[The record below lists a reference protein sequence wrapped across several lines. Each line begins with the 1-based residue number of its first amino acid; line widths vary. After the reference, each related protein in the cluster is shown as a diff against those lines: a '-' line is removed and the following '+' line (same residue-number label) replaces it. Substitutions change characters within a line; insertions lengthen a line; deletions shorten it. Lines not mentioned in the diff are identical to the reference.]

1 MSGFSNPI
9 IGGGGTLVYPAI
21 RSPNYVTGIS
31 GWSINKSG
39 FAEFQNVI
47 VRGTFSGINQFYGVT
62 ASGDNTGATDS
73 AALQTAFLT
82 SDMVLLAPGTYY
94 LDQPLAGLTSA
105 GQVLAGAGYSTI
117 IKDGSLWS
125 GSALFKPTASNVT
138 ISGIQASLTAASL
151 IDFGNA
157 NIDYFLMSG
166 VFATSGSSAPDMITG
181 FNLHRS
187 LFDNCILTQDN
198 PGASILTMGASGSG
212 LSTTT
217 FRVCRFVASCAA
229 GSVSAA
235 GNRTVPAIYLQV
247 PGNKNLDV
255 LAFDGCWFNNAMNGT
270 NLDNGEY
277 FISIACTEG
286 GANHDEDRLFFENCS
301 CNQVIGGAVQ
311 LQSIVGAVFNR
322 FSVGN
327 VFSVTTPSGTKKT
340 AASFINIGTY
350 SSGQHSQ
357 AITITDYEREGTAN
371 LSSGSNPSDVQISS
385 DTVQVYMR
393 NPHVP
398 DSGGS
403 IQVDT
408 GGCTDF
414 DLVCANTNLVFVTV
428 PGTGSVNSNGVLTL
442 YKSSGGVAYSV
453 NGGTGQ
459 MTTAAGLALNI
470 SGSFLSETDVSTITT
485 VGPLAIGH
493 RSIPGGDVVLNSLYH
508 IKAWGTY
515 STGSSAPSGA
525 AFDAYWGGI
534 AGTLLNQLTPSVA
547 ASQSGEP
554 WVCDVWLWWSAV
566 SGGLGTAN
574 VLMELDWNGTGGNQH
589 IYGSA
594 ATAGLTVSSA
604 QNLTLAFGWGSVPGG
619 QVLAIQPCFVGRTA

>member
-62 ASGDNTGATDS
+62 ASGDNTGAADS
-73 AALQTAFLT
+73 AALKTAFLT

-94 LDQPLAGLTSA
+94 LDQPLAGLTSP

-117 IKDGSLWS
+117 IQDGSLWS
-125 GSALFKPTASNVT
+125 GSALFEPSASNVT

-151 IDFGNA
+151 VDFGNA

-166 VFATSGSSAPDMITG
+166 VFATAGASAPDMLTG

-187 LFDNCILTQDN
+187 LIENCILTQDN

-217 FRVCRFVASCAA
+217 FRACRFIASCAA
-229 GSVSAA
+229 GSVSAS
-235 GNRTVPAIYLQV
+235 GNRTVPAINLQV
-247 PGNKNLDV
+247 PVNKNLDV

-277 FISIACTEG
+277 FVSIACTEG

-327 VFSVTTPSGTKKT
+327 VFSVTTPFGAKKT
-340 AASFINIGTY
+340 AASFINIGTFAG
-350 SSGQHSQ
+350 GQHSQ

-371 LSSGSNPSDVQISS
+371 LTSGSNPSDVQISS

-398 DSGGS
+398 DSGGG
-403 IQVDT
+403 IQIDT

-414 DLVCANTNLVFVTV
+414 DLVCANSNLVFVTV

-442 YKSSGGVAYSV
+442 YKATGGVSYSVSGG
-453 NGGTGQ
+453 NGQ
-459 MTTAAGLALNI
+459 LTTAAGLAQNI
-470 SGSFLSETDVSTITT
+470 SGSFTSQTDVSAITT
-485 VGPLAIGH
+485 VGPLSMGH
-493 RSIPGGDVVLNSLYH
+493 RSIPANDVVTGSRYH
-508 IKAWGTY
+508 ITAWGTY
-515 STGSSAPSGA
+515 TTGGSAPTGA
-525 AFDAYWGGI
+525 TFSVYWGGI
-534 AGTLLNQLTPSVA
+534 AGTLINSVSPPSVA
-547 ASQSGEP
+547 GSQSGQIWSLEA
-554 WVCDVWLWWSAV
+554 DVWWSAAGTAWV
-566 SGGLGTAN
+566 RIALDWSASGGPSRVVTA
-574 VLMELDWNGTGGNQH
+574 
-589 IYGSA
+589 A
-594 ATAGLTVSSA
+594 AAAGLITSSA
-604 QNLTLAFGWGSVPGG
+604 ENLTLAFGWGSVPGG
-619 QVLAIQPCFVGRTA
+619 QSLAILPVWVSRLA